1 MTTSNSQEGYARLPE
16 DLLRDLLEGAGGMM
30 DQVSNLLG
38 PVIDAREQLRHGLEE
53 LGLVRKFQPVEPTT
67 IAAVDGG
74 FAVERTLAVD
84 LSLAVAVG
92 VEGLGST
99 TTIWDSTQYRWWPK
113 VALHNED
120 ADRLARG
127 ITMANEIAIL
137 AEAPHAL
144 RILDGSHLTL
154 VTQLNSALS
163 SQSEYVRA
171 EARRVWSELRTP
183 EGLAEVCRASNII
196 AMPKYDSSRAITE
209 MLEQHLHDE
218 IPSDDK
224 YLMGLLLEPGELTV
238 PLQVPYHHWAAL
250 HFTAPG
256 GAGAADIAVA
266 EDFTRSIL
274 PLKQRQVMFTY
285 FKPDQYSAAFRIE
298 VKSGTTEDELNLLC
312 STLSDQITGPFVREP
327 YPQYLADVMAKS
339 VGIGLNALQTAVQ
352 LGLSMMER
360 PEISKLLVQSYRTE
374 GK

>member
-1 MTTSNSQEGYARLPE
+1 MTTNDGREGYARLPE
-16 DLLRDLLEGAGGMM
+16 DLLRDLLEGAGSMM
-30 DQVSNLLG
+30 DQVSELLG
-38 PVIDAREQLRHGLEE
+38 PVIDARERLRHGLEE
-53 LGLVRKFQPVEPTT
+53 LGLIHHFNPVEPTT

-74 FAVERTLAVD
+74 YAVERTLAID

-92 VEGLGST
+92 VEGLGPT

-137 AEAPHAL
+137 ANAPHAL

-154 VTQLNSALS
+154 VIQLNSALS

-171 EARRVWSELRTP
+171 EARRVWGELRTP
-183 EGLAEVCRASNII
+183 DGLAEVCRASNII
-196 AMPKYDSSRAITE
+196 AMPKYDSSRAITQ
-209 MLEQHLHDE
+209 MLEQHLNMPV
-218 IPSDDK
+218 PSDDK
-224 YLMGLLLEPGELTV
+224 YLMGLLLEPGELTR
-238 PLQVPYHHWAAL
+238 LSQVPEDPWTKL
-250 HFTAPG
+250 HFSPYG
-256 GAGAADIAVA
+256 DAAVDIALA
-266 EDFTRSIL
+266 EDLTRAIL
-274 PLKQRQVMFTY
+274 PLKQRQVMYTY
-285 FKPDQYSAAFRIE
+285 FKPDQYSTAFRIE
-298 VKSGTTEDELNLLC
+298 MKSGATEKELNLLC

-327 YPQYLADVMAKS
+327 YPQYLADVIAKS

-352 LGLSMMER
+352 LGLSRMER